1 MANLFDPAQ
10 SPTVE
15 PENIVVGDYVQWRRT
30 DLGSDYPNTQYT
42 MQYVARITAGGSSE
56 ITVVGTNYG
65 TDYLF
70 TANSATSANF
80 TVGFYHWQLEAIR
93 TSDSNRIVLE
103 RGFFTAAPD
112 LDVNGSDPRTHAEIM
127 LAKIKSLLEGKADA
141 DVANYSVAGRSLTK
155 LSFDELIKA
164 RDYYQEEY
172 NKEVTK
178 QRIAKKQ
185 ATGTTIKVRFL

>member
-15 PENIVVGDYVQWRRT
+15 PEVVVVGDFIQWRKIEI
-30 DLGSDYPNTQYT
+30 GSDYPNDEYT
-42 MQYVARITAGGSSE
+42 MTYVARITAGGSSE
-56 ITVVGTNYG
+56 IQLVGTAYQNG
-65 TDYLF
+65 YLF
-70 TANSATSANF
+70 TVSSEDSADFNP
-80 TVGFYHWQLEAIR
+80 GFYHWQLEAVR
-93 TSDSNRIVLE
+93 NSDSNRIVIE
-103 RGFFTAAPD
+103 RGFFTAVPD

-141 DVANYSVAGRSLTK
+141 DVANYSIAGRSLTK

-172 NKEVTK
+172 NKEVQK
-178 QRIAKKQ
+178 QRISKGQ
-185 ATGTTIKVRFL
+185 PTGSTVKVRFL

>member
-15 PENIVVGDYVQWRRT
+15 PETVVVGDFIQWRRT
-30 DLGSDYPNTQYT
+30 DLGSDYPNTAYT
-42 MQYVARITAGGSSE
+42 MTYVARITAGGNTE
-56 ITVVGTNYG
+56 IQLAGTAYG
-65 TDYLF
+65 SDYLF
-70 TANSATSANF
+70 TVSSATSTNF
-80 TVGFYHWQLEAIR
+80 VPGFYHWQLEAVR
-93 TSDSNRIVLE
+93 LSDSNRIVID
-103 RGFFTAAPD
+103 RGFFTAIPD

-141 DVANYSVAGRSLTK
+141 DVANYSIAGRSLTK

-172 NKEVTK
+172 NKEVVA
-178 QRIAKKQ
+178 QRISKKQ
-185 ATGTTIKVRFL
+185 PTGATIKVRFL

>member
-15 PENIVVGDYVQWRRT
+15 PETVVVGDFIQWRRT
-30 DLGSDYPNTQYT
+30 DLGSDYPNTAYT
-42 MQYVARITAGGSSE
+42 MTYVARITAGGSTE
-56 ITVVGTNYG
+56 IQLAGTAYQS
-65 TDYLF
+65 DYLF
-70 TANSATSANF
+70 TVASSVSEDF
-80 TVGFYHWQLEAIR
+80 TPGFYHWQLEAVR
-93 TSDSNRIVLE
+93 NSDSNRIVID
-103 RGFFTAAPD
+103 RGFFTAVPD

-172 NKEVTK
+172 NKEVQK
-178 QRIAKKQ
+178 QRISKGQ
-185 ATGTTIKVRFL
+185 PTGSTIKVRFL